1 MTVTVR
7 RQTPTRF
14 GGIMIIAGT
23 AIGAGMLANPTATSG
38 VWFIGSVAILLYV
51 WLCMYLSGLMLL
63 EATLHFPQGASFH
76 TVVRGL
82 LGPTW
87 SVITGL
93 AVAFVLYS
101 LTYAYIFVGGGLT
114 QNSLLNLASWLTEQP
129 LQISREL
136 SSVVFLLVLAT
147 SVWISTKVVDRF
159 ATLLMSGMLISFFLS
174 TGSLLQSVTLGVVL
188 DNQVAGENS
197 YWRYAWAALPVC
209 LASFGFHGNVPSLVS
224 YYNKQAKP
232 VARSILWGSLL
243 ALGIYLL
250 WQLAVQGNLP
260 RAEFAPVIAAD
271 GDVTALLAALA
282 PYVTTD
288 SVARFLNAFAFMAI
302 ASSFLGVTLGLFDYL
317 RDLFGFTDTVNGR
330 LKTAAVTFLPPLFA
344 CLLFPTGFV
353 KVMGYV
359 GLMAAIWAALVPALL
374 VRAARKRFAYATYQV
389 RGGAWLIGF
398 VMIFAVTV
406 FTVQIVLLLGWLP
419 LFSAELVKG

>member
-1 MTVTVR
+1 MTATVR
-7 RQTPTRF
+7 KHTPTRF

-38 VWFIGSVAILLYV
+38 VWFLGSVVVLLYV

-87 SVITGL
+87 SVVTGL
-93 AVAFVLYS
+93 AVTFVLYS

-114 QNSLLNLASWLTEQP
+114 QNSLINISSWFTDQP
-129 LQISREL
+129 LQISREG

-147 SVWISTKVVDRF
+147 SVWVSTKVVDRF
-159 ATLLMSGMLISFFLS
+159 ATLLMAGMLVSFFLS
-174 TGSLLQSVTLGVVL
+174 TGSLLNSVTPIVL
-188 DNQVAGENS
+188 FDSHATAEQS

-224 YYNKQAKP
+224 YYNKQAQP

-243 ALGIYLL
+243 ALAMYLL

-260 RAEFAPVIAAD
+260 RSEFAPVIEAD
-271 GDVTALLAALA
+271 GDVSALLAALNS
-282 PYVTTD
+282 YVRTD
-288 SVARFLNAFAFMAI
+288 AVARFLNAFAFMAI

-317 RDLFGFTDTVNGR
+317 RDLFGFADTALGR
-330 LKTAAVTFLPPLFA
+330 LKTAAVTFLPPLIA
-344 CLLFPTGFV
+344 CLVFPTGFV

-359 GLMAAIWAALVPALL
+359 GLMAAIWAALIPALL
-374 VRAARKRFAYATYQV
+374 VRASRKRYSQAAYQV

-398 VMIFAVTV
+398 VVVFALTV
-406 FTVQIVLLLGWLP
+406 FCVQILLLMNWLP
-419 LFSAELVKG
+419 LFKG

>member
-1 MTVTVR
+1 MTSTVR
-7 RQTPTRF
+7 RQIPTRL

-38 VWFIGSVAILLYV
+38 VWFLGSVVVLLYV

-82 LGPTW
+82 LGPAW

-93 AVAFVLYS
+93 AVTFVLYS

-114 QNSLLNLASWLTEQP
+114 QNSLSQFSLWFTEQP

-159 ATLLMSGMLISFFLS
+159 ATLLIGGMLISFFLS
-174 TGSLLQSVTLGVVL
+174 TGSLLQSITPAVL
-188 DNQVAGENS
+188 LDSQTTGEQS

-224 YYNKQAKP
+224 YYNKQPKP

-243 ALGIYLL
+243 ALAIYLL

-260 RAEFAPVIAAD
+260 RSEFAPVIAAD
-271 GDVTALLAALA
+271 GDVSALLAALNR
-282 PYVTTD
+282 YVTTD
-288 SVARFLNAFAFMAI
+288 AVARFLNAFAFMAI

-317 RDLFGFTDTVNGR
+317 RDLFGWTDTPRGR
-330 LKTAAVTFLPPLFA
+330 LKTAAVTFLPPLIA

-359 GLMAAIWAALVPALL
+359 GLMAAIWAAWIPALL
-374 VRAARKRFAYATYQV
+374 VRAARQLYRHSSYQV
-389 RGGAWLIGF
+389 AGGNAAIAF
-398 VMIFAVTV
+398 VLVFALLVFAV
-406 FTVQIVLLLGWLP
+406 QMILLLDWLP
-419 LFSAELVKG
+419 VFQG

>member
-7 RQTPTRF
+7 RHTPTRF

-114 QNSLLNLASWLTEQP
+114 QNSLLNISVWFTEQP

-159 ATLLMSGMLISFFLS
+159 ATLLIGGMLISFFLS
-174 TGSLLQSVTLGVVL
+174 TGSLLQSVTPAVL
-188 DNQVAGENS
+188 LDSQVAGEHN

-224 YYNKQAKP
+224 YYNKQARP

-271 GDVTALLAALA
+271 GDVTVLLAALA

-317 RDLFGFTDTVNGR
+317 RDLFGFADTASGR

-374 VRAARKRFAYATYQV
+374 VRASRKRFANATYQV
-389 RGGAWLIGF
+389 RGGAWLVGF
-398 VMIFAVTV
+398 VIIFAITV

-419 LFSAELVKG
+419 LFSG

>member
-1 MTVTVR
+1 MTSTVR
-7 RQTPTRF
+7 RQIPTRL

-38 VWFIGSVAILLYV
+38 VWFLGSVVVLLYV

-82 LGPTW
+82 LGPAW

-114 QNSLLNLASWLTEQP
+114 QSSLLNIGGWLTDQP
-129 LQISREL
+129 LPISREL
-136 SSVVFLLVLAT
+136 SSIVFLLVLAT

-159 ATLLMSGMLISFFLS
+159 ATLLIGGMLISFFLS
-174 TGSLLQSVTLGVVL
+174 TGSLLHSVTPAVL
-188 DNQVAGENS
+188 LDSQAIGEHS

-260 RAEFAPVIAAD
+260 RAGFAPVIEAD
-271 GDVTALLAALA
+271 GDVTALLAALGQ
-282 PYVTTD
+282 YVTTD
-288 SVARFLNAFAFMAI
+288 AVARFLNAFAFMAI

-317 RDLFGFTDTVNGR
+317 RDLFGFTDTPIGR
-330 LKTAAVTFLPPLFA
+330 LKTAAVTFLPPLVA

-374 VRAARKRFAYATYQV
+374 VRAARKRFANAEYQV
-389 RGGAWLIGF
+389 RGGGWLIGF
-398 VMIFAVTV
+398 VIIFAVTV
-406 FTVQIVLLLGWLP
+406 FVVQILLLIDWLP
-419 LFSAELVKG
+419 LFSG

>member
-1 MTVTVR
+1 
-7 RQTPTRF
+7 
-14 GGIMIIAGT
+14 MIIAGT
-23 AIGAGMLANPTATSG
+23 AIGAGMLANPTATAG
-38 VWFIGSVAILLYV
+38 VWFTGSVLLLLYV
-51 WLCMYLSGLMLL
+51 WFCMYTSGLMLL

-76 TVVRGL
+76 TVVSSL
-82 LGPTW
+82 LGPRW
-87 SVITGL
+87 NAVTGM

-114 QNSLLNLASWLTEQP
+114 QNSLAAVSGWLLEQP
-129 LQISREL
+129 LQPSRQL
-136 SSVVFLLVLAT
+136 SSVLFLLVLAT

-159 ATLLMSGMLISFFLS
+159 ATVLIGGMLTSFFLS
-174 TGSLLQSVTLGVVL
+174 TGSLLQSVTPSVL
-188 DNQVAGENS
+188 LDIPAQSQHS
-197 YWRYAWAALPVC
+197 YWPYIWAALPVC

-224 YYNKQAKP
+224 YYNKQAQP

-271 GDVTALLAALA
+271 GDVAALLQALSSYAA
-282 PYVTTD
+282 TENI
-288 SVARFLNAFAFMAI
+288 ARLLNAFAYMAI
-302 ASSFLGVTLGLFDYL
+302 ASSFLGVTLGLFDYI
-317 RDLFGFTDTVNGR
+317 RDLCGFSDTASGR
-330 LKTAAVTFLPPLFA
+330 FKTALLTFLPPLLA

-374 VRAARKRFAYATYQV
+374 VRASRQRFPKVGYQV
-389 RGGAWLIGF
+389 FGGSMMIGF
-398 VMIFAVTV
+398 VILFAAAA
-406 FTVQIVLLLGWLP
+406 FFAQILLLMQLLP
-419 LFSAELVKG
+419 VFKG

>member
-1 MTVTVR
+1 MTATVR
-7 RQTPTRF
+7 KHTPTRF

-38 VWFIGSVAILLYV
+38 VWFLGSVVVLLYV

-87 SVITGL
+87 SVVTGL
-93 AVAFVLYS
+93 AVTFVLYS

-114 QNSLLNLASWLTEQP
+114 QNSLINISSWFTDQP
-129 LQISREL
+129 LQISREG

-147 SVWISTKVVDRF
+147 SVWVSTKVVDRF
-159 ATLLMSGMLISFFLS
+159 ATLLMAGMLVSFFLS
-174 TGSLLQSVTLGVVL
+174 TGSLLNSVTPIVL
-188 DNQVAGENS
+188 FDSHATAEQN

-224 YYNKQAKP
+224 YYNKQAQP

-243 ALGIYLL
+243 ALAMYLL

-260 RAEFAPVIAAD
+260 RSEFAPVIEAD
-271 GDVTALLAALA
+271 GDVSALLAALNS
-282 PYVTTD
+282 YVRTD
-288 SVARFLNAFAFMAI
+288 AVARFLNAFAFMAI

-317 RDLFGFTDTVNGR
+317 RDLFGFADTALGR
-330 LKTAAVTFLPPLFA
+330 LKTAAVTFLPPLIA
-344 CLLFPTGFV
+344 CLVFPTGFV

-359 GLMAAIWAALVPALL
+359 GLMAAIWAALIPALL
-374 VRAARKRFAYATYQV
+374 VRASRKRYSQAAYQV

-398 VMIFAVTV
+398 VVVFALTV
-406 FTVQIVLLLGWLP
+406 FCVQILLLMNWLP
-419 LFSAELVKG
+419 LFKG

>member
-7 RQTPTRF
+7 RHTPTRF
-14 GGIMIIAGT
+14 GGMMIIAGT

-38 VWFIGSVAILLYV
+38 VWFLGSVVVLLYV

-82 LGPTW
+82 LGPSW
-87 SVITGL
+87 SVVTGL
-93 AVAFVLYS
+93 AVTFVLYS

-114 QNSLLNLASWLTEQP
+114 QNSLINISAWFTDQP
-129 LQISREL
+129 LQVSREW

-159 ATLLMSGMLISFFLS
+159 ATILMAGMLVSFFLS
-174 TGSLLQSVTLGVVL
+174 TGSLLNSVTPIVL
-188 DNQVAGENS
+188 FDSHATAEQS

-224 YYNKQAKP
+224 YYNKQAQP

-243 ALGIYLL
+243 ALAMYLL

-260 RAEFAPVIAAD
+260 RSEFAPVIEAD
-271 GDVTALLAALA
+271 GDVSALLAALNT
-282 PYVTTD
+282 YVTTD
-288 SVARFLNAFAFMAI
+288 AVARFLNAFAFMAI

-317 RDLFGFTDTVNGR
+317 RDLFGFADTALGR
-330 LKTAAVTFLPPLFA
+330 LKTAAVTFLPPLIA
-344 CLLFPTGFV
+344 CLVFPTGFV

-359 GLMAAIWAALVPALL
+359 GLMAAIWAALIPALL
-374 VRAARKRFAYATYQV
+374 VRASRKRYSQAAYQV

-398 VMIFAVTV
+398 VVIFALTV
-406 FTVQIVLLLGWLP
+406 FCVQILLLMNWLP
-419 LFSAELVKG
+419 LFKG

>member
-1 MTVTVR
+1 MSITLR
-7 RQTPTRF
+7 KQIPTRI
-14 GGIMIIAGT
+14 GGMMIIAGT

-38 VWFIGSVAILLYV
+38 VWFLGSVLVLLYV

-82 LGPTW
+82 LGPGW
-87 SVITGL
+87 SLVTGFT
-93 AVAFVLYS
+93 VAFVLYS

-114 QNSLLNLASWLTEQP
+114 QNSLVTISGWLTEQP
-129 LQISREL
+129 VTISREL
-136 SSVVFLLVLAT
+136 SAVVFLLVLAT

-159 ATLLMSGMLISFFLS
+159 STVLIGGMLVSFFLS
-174 TGSLLQSVTLGVVL
+174 TGSLLQSVSLEVL
-188 DNQVAGENS
+188 LDSAVAGESN

-209 LASFGFHGNVPSLVS
+209 LASFGYHGNVPSLVS
-224 YYNKQAKP
+224 YYNKQAQP

-271 GDVTALLAALA
+271 GDVTALLAGLNN
-282 PYVTTD
+282 YVTTD
-288 SVARFLNAFAFMAI
+288 AVARFLNAFAFMAI

-317 RDLFGFTDTVNGR
+317 RDLIGLADTPFGR
-330 LKTAAVTFLPPLFA
+330 LKTAAVTYVPPLLA

-359 GLMAAIWAALVPALL
+359 GLMAAIWAALIPALL
-374 VRAARKRFAYATYQV
+374 VRASRKRYPNAAYQV
-389 RGGAWLIGF
+389 KGGAWLVGF
-398 VMIFAVTV
+398 VVLFAVTV
-406 FTVQIVLLLGWLP
+406 FSVQILMLLNWLP
-419 LFSAELVKG
+419 VFKG

>member
-1 MTVTVR
+1 MSTTLGK
-7 RQTPTRF
+7 QIPTRF
-14 GGIMIIAGT
+14 GGMMIIAGT

-38 VWFIGSVAILLYV
+38 IWFLGSVLLLLYV

-82 LGPTW
+82 LGPGW
-87 SVITGL
+87 SLVTGFT
-93 AVAFVLYS
+93 VAFVLYS

-114 QNSLLNLASWLTEQP
+114 QNSLVTISGWLTEQP
-129 LQISREL
+129 VTISREL
-136 SSVVFLLVLAT
+136 SAVLFLLVLAT

-159 ATLLMSGMLISFFLS
+159 STILIGGMLVSFFLS
-174 TGSLLQSVTLGVVL
+174 SGSLLQSVTPEVL
-188 DNQVAGENS
+188 LDSAAAGESNH
-197 YWRYAWAALPVC
+197 WRYAWAALPVC
-209 LASFGFHGNVPSLVS
+209 LASFGYHGNVPSLVS
-224 YYNKQAKP
+224 YYNKQAQP

-271 GDVTALLAALA
+271 GDVTVLLAGLNR
-282 PYVTTD
+282 YVTTD
-288 SVARFLNAFAFMAI
+288 AVARFLNAFAFMAI

-317 RDLFGFTDTVNGR
+317 RDLFAFSDTALGR
-330 LKTAAVTFLPPLFA
+330 LKTAAVTYLPPLLA

-359 GLMAAIWAALVPALL
+359 GLMAAIWAALIPALL
-374 VRAARKRFAYATYQV
+374 VRASRQRYPNAAYQV
-389 RGGAWLIGF
+389 KGGAWLVGF
-398 VMIFAVTV
+398 VVLFAVTV
-406 FTVQIVLLLGWLP
+406 FSVQILMLLNWLP
-419 LFSAELVKG
+419 VFKG